1 MQRQR
6 DVLQGIQ
13 RWQQIEKLENEADL
27 VAPDAREIVVGKL
40 AELLALD
47 LDLAG
52 SRTIQAPYQV
62 QKRRFARAGWPDNR
76 DHLALL
82 DLKIHFLE
90 RHGFALSFEDF
101 GDFLERDH
109 QIAMITDCSGGL

>member
-1 MQRQR
+1 MQWQR

-13 RWQQIEKLENEADL
+13 RWQQVEKLENEADL
-27 VAPDAREIVVGKL
+27 VAPDAREIVVGQL
-40 AELLALD
+40 AELLTFD

-52 SRTIQAPYQV
+52 CWPIQPPDQV
-62 QKRRFARAGWPDNR
+62 QKRRFSRAGRPDNR

-101 GDFLERDH
+101 GDFL
-109 QIAMITDCSGGL
+109 